1 MKRKKRSQDSALLE
15 RAGGRR
21 RSDFRVG
28 RAGREK
34 KKKMKE
40 KGKGKVISGAR
51 KEAPCIMI
59 SEGKGQKV
67 NLNLWPS
74 WWARARWISD
84 LRRSQVR
91 VRALGIYCMYVC
103 NLRVTAAYY
112 SGYAQCSTVY
122 IRVNVRLILLFDH
135 GHQLE

>member
-1 MKRKKRSQDSALLE
+1 MKRSQDSALLE

-40 KGKGKVISGAR
+40 KGKGKGKVISGLER
-51 KEAPCIMI
+51 KPCIMI

-67 NLNLWPS
+67 NLNLSGRHGGPGLVGS
-74 WWARARWISD
+74 RICEEVRFGFG
-84 LRRSQVR
+84 RSGYTV
-91 VRALGIYCMYVC
+91 CMYVTC
-103 NLRVTAAYY
+103 GSLQRTTQATPNALRCTYV
-112 SGYAQCSTVY
+112 SMS
-122 IRVNVRLILLFDH
+122 D
-135 GHQLE
+135 

>member
-1 MKRKKRSQDSALLE
+1 
-15 RAGGRR
+15 
-21 RSDFRVG
+21 
-28 RAGREK
+28 
-34 KKKMKE
+34 
-40 KGKGKVISGAR
+40 
-51 KEAPCIMI
+51 MI

-103 NLRVTAAYY
+103 NLRVIAAYY
-112 SGYAQCSTVY
+112 YAQCSTVY
-122 IRVNVRLILLFDH
+122 IRVNVRLILLLIMAINDN
-135 GHQLE
+135 LKLR